1 MKHINLIKK
10 NINSIHKRRDSV
22 FTKYSSIKKNLDEL
36 DIQLN
41 YYNKLLE
48 VKPQILFNYGR
59 DKKYVYGQMYY
70 FESPF
75 SSKKKSFRF
84 MLGKMSDGL
93 SRKKL
98 DEKCMDVFYDKYICG
113 WIDSSR
119 TKS

>member
-48 VKPQILFNYGR
+48 VKPQILFNQGR
-59 DKKYVYGQMYY
+59 EKKYVYGQVY
-70 FESPF
+70 FYESHT
-75 SSKKKSFRF
+75 SNIKKSYRF
-84 MLGKMSDGL
+84 IIGKMYEEK
-93 SRKKL
+93 SREEWEEICLERFYNKL
-98 DEKCMDVFYDKYICG
+98 VMIGYL
-113 WIDSSR
+113 
-119 TKS
+119 